1 MKKTAGFLLIF
12 FLLITPVLLD
22 ANDNL
27 VQNKLPEPVKW
38 NSELRELIYDDE
50 DILHDGSHIIELTTP
65 YRAADAAIVPISVK
79 FKNKQ
84 NKDNFVKNIT
94 LIVDENPSPVVGK
107 FHLSHNSG
115 YADFSTRIRID
126 KYTYVRVIAE
136 MNNNEKYMV
145 SEFVKAAG
153 GCSAPSLADMDTVM
167 ARLGKMKMKL
177 IKTGKI
183 GALNK
188 AQFIISHPNFSGLQ
202 FNQLTRT
209 EIPAHFVD
217 TVTIKQKTFG
227 ASGNTTIPA
236 IPNGATGKFTVNGD
250 VTQTTF
256 TGGVGSTT
264 GLASYTALSSSTA
277 LLELGF
283 DKFQMP
289 LVGGSDGVNI
299 READPFANRVL
310 SSSLRSDRSSS

>member
-217 TVTIKQKTFG
+217 TVTIKQGEDVILNIASDISLSEDPSFTFHYI
-227 ASGNTTIPA
+227 N
-236 IPNGATGKFTVNGD
+236 NGKPLKVIVSDSIGKIYKKEWPLEEI
-250 VTQTTF
+250 VTSF
-256 TGGVGSTT
+256 
-264 GLASYTALSSSTA
+264 
-277 LLELGF
+277 
-283 DKFQMP
+283 K
-289 LVGGSDGVNI
+289 N
-299 READPFANRVL
+299 
-310 SSSLRSDRSSS
+310 

>member
-217 TVTIKQKTFG
+217 TVTIKQGEDVILNIASDISLSEDPSFTFHYI
-227 ASGNTTIPA
+227 N
-236 IPNGATGKFTVNGD
+236 NGKHLKVIVSDSIGKIYKKEWPLEEI
-250 VTQTTF
+250 VTSF
-256 TGGVGSTT
+256 
-264 GLASYTALSSSTA
+264 
-277 LLELGF
+277 
-283 DKFQMP
+283 K
-289 LVGGSDGVNI
+289 N
-299 READPFANRVL
+299 
-310 SSSLRSDRSSS
+310 